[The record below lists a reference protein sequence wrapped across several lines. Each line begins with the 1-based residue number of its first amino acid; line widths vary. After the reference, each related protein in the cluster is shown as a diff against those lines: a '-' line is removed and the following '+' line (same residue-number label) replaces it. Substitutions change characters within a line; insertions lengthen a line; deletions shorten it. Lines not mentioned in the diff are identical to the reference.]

1 MYSHANDA
9 YLESRVLSADP
20 VDLVRLMYQA
30 ASEAVREG
38 RRQLAAGE
46 IAARSRAIS
55 RASAIVIELTASLD
69 HERGEGIAL
78 RLAQLYDYILRRLTE
93 ANLQQEDAPLAE
105 VLGLLAT
112 LSEAWDGIRQ
122 RAQPADGPINP
133 WERPPQQ
140 EAASVDSSHSWSL

>member
-1 MYSHANDA
+1 MYGHANDA

-30 ASEAVREG
+30 ASEAVREA

-55 RASAIVIELTASLD
+55 RASAIVIELTAALD
-69 HERGEGIAL
+69 NARGEGIAL

-93 ANLQQEDAPLAE
+93 ANFQQEDAPLAE
-105 VLGLLAT
+105 VLGLLST
-112 LSEAWDGIRQ
+112 LSEAWDGIR
-122 RAQPADGPINP
+122 RSPQPAETPVSP
-133 WERPPQQ
+133 WIPPASQ
-140 EAASVDSSHSWSL
+140 EQSPADFPQSWNL